1 MTKGSFLHNNWM
13 LAGAA
18 LIVLLAAVLASAL
31 QGGLSIELGGLQLIA
46 ETHEEGGLLLSFVRA
61 T

>member
-13 LAGAA
+13 IAGAA
-18 LIVLLAAVLASAL
+18 LIVLLAAAFAAAL
-31 QGGLSIELGGLQLIA
+31 QGGLSIELGGLHLIA